1 MRSRRTPHDEMAAIA
16 RRRLEQL
23 SAELAGLRE
32 STEEEPERSPSRNGF
47 RSDDQPADP
56 STAGAPFGQVAVR
69 AARPDVASSSPV
81 LATRPQPASAP
92 SLTGPMPVQ
101 SLPALTVVETAS
113 EEIGG
118 SASHEVE
125 AWVSP
130 VRGRHARRPVG
141 AGDRVGGW
149 VHDRLPPTL
158 QGRVS
163 LTASHLSVVALLV
176 AAAFAVSAWWV
187 VRADASGTVVPAAT
201 WTEGTESPAVE
212 QLVTPAV
219 DPAGGDPDNTTVAD
233 TEPAVVVVDVAG
245 KVRRPGIVSLPLGSR
260 VHDALDAAG
269 GARKGVDLT
278 GLNLARVLVDGEQ
291 ILVGVAPAGGV
302 AAPAASAPGA
312 EGAGGPMVNV
322 NTGGQS
328 ELEEL
333 PGIGPVTAASILQWR
348 ADNGP
353 FTSVD
358 ELLEVSGIGEATL
371 AKIAPFVT
379 L

>member
-1 MRSRRTPHDEMAAIA
+1 MRSRRTAHEEMAAIA
-16 RRRLEQL
+16 RRRLELL
-23 SAELAGLRE
+23 SVELVGLRE
-32 STEEEPERSPSRNGF
+32 SADGEPDN
-47 RSDDQPADP
+47 
-56 STAGAPFGQVAVR
+56 
-69 AARPDVASSSPV
+69 ASSVPTSSV
-81 LATRPQPASAP
+81 PASAVAGP
-92 SLTGPMPVQ
+92 SRPVQ
-101 SLPALTVVETAS
+101 ARPALTVMETGPVEVDEAPPP
-113 EEIGG
+113 E
-118 SASHEVE
+118 AE
-125 AWVSP
+125 AWVRP
-130 VRGRHARRPVG
+130 LRGRHARRAVG

-158 QGRVS
+158 QGRVA
-163 LTASHLSVVALLV
+163 LTTGHLSVVALLV
-176 AAAFAVSAWWV
+176 AVALAVSAWWV

-201 WTEGTESPAVE
+201 WAEGTESPAVE

-219 DPAGGDPDNTTVAD
+219 DPGADSEPDATTSAD
-233 TEPAVVVVDVAG
+233 SEPAVVVIDVAG
-245 KVRRPGIVSLPLGSR
+245 KVRRPGIVSLPLGAR
-260 VHDALDAAG
+260 VHDALAAAG

-291 ILVGVAPAGGV
+291 ILVGVAPAGGL
-302 AAPAASAPGA
+302 AAPAASAPGPS
-312 EGAGGPMVNV
+312 GAGGRLVNV
-322 NTGGQS
+322 NSAGQA

-358 ELLEVSGIGEATL
+358 ELLEVSGIGDATL